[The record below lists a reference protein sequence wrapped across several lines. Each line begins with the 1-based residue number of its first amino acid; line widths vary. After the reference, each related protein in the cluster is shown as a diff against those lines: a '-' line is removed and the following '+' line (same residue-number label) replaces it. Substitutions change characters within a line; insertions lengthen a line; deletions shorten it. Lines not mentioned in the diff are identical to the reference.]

1 MAAGTCAN
9 IAAMIEPQQQAQR
22 VVHTPVPRPRGKV
35 RVCLALI
42 DDSAEPL
49 VLDRGEI
56 RVGSHPDNE
65 LAVPGSELRPVHARI
80 SVNQDGALLRLVQPD
95 ADAYV
100 SRRPVQSLAFLH
112 DGDLIELGKVA
123 IRVEITYPGREGS
136 GDPGETQA
144 TRVRRGP
151 PRFVLRGV
159 TGSQFGRLIPIYG
172 RLLIGRD
179 ASCDLILDEPGMS
192 RRHAAIESQPGG
204 LVLRDLDSANG
215 VQLNGSNVN
224 HSAPLKHGDQIVLE
238 GIRFLVQAIDQIDPP
253 PADGQ
258 AMTAGAQPGKI
269 GGRRPVLPWLAA
281 LVVVAAIA
289 AAVFFLV
296 RP

>member
-1 MAAGTCAN
+1 
-9 IAAMIEPQQQAQR
+9 MIESQKQPER
-22 VVHTPVPRPRGKV
+22 TFHTPVPRPPGKV
-35 RVCLALI
+35 RVTLSLVDCGT
-42 DDSAEPL
+42 EPL
-49 VLDRGEI
+49 VLERGEI

-65 LAVPGSELRPVHARI
+65 LAVPGSELHPVHARI

-123 IRVEITYPGREGS
+123 IRVEIAHPDRDAA
-136 GDPGETQA
+136 GDPSETQA
-144 TRVRRGP
+144 TRVRRVP

-179 ASCDLILDEPGMS
+179 ASCDLVLDEPGMS
-192 RRHAAIESQPGG
+192 RRHAAIESQSSG

-215 VQLNGSNVN
+215 VQLNGSNIT

-238 GIRFLVQAIDQIDPP
+238 GVRFLVQAIDQIDPP
-253 PADGQ
+253 PSGGQ
-258 AMTAGAQPGKI
+258 AVAAVQAKGTE
-269 GGRRPVLPWLAA
+269 RRSALPWLAA
-281 LVVVAAIA
+281 LIVLAAVA
-289 AAVFFLV
+289 AAVFALLK
-296 RP
+296 P